1 MTSIEKKK
9 ILNFLLK
16 KKSTFSFAQIK
27 ELEII
32 NKNKNF
38 RYMDDKEISLV
49 MILFYFEE
57 NRKKLASQNIA
68 IKKIKSTT
76 LKIKYF
82 LHFQLELDLKNKE
95 FVKKVFL
102 FLFSEKNISKIL
114 DYFFSTS
121 STMWNLSG
129 DTATDFNYYSKRLIL
144 CSVYSK
150 IFIKLL
156 NLPSYS
162 KNLILQDIEKSLDQ
176 VKQFNIIKS
185 KICSNDILSIFKNF
199 NFNTKEQSRGY

>member
-1 MTSIEKKK
+1 MTSIVKKK

-16 KKSTFSFAQIK
+16 KKSAFSFAQIK
-27 ELEII
+27 ELEMV

-162 KNLILQDIEKSLDQ
+162 KNLILQDVEKSLDQ

-199 NFNTKEQSRGY
+199 NFNTKEQGRGF

>member
-1 MTSIEKKK
+1 MISIEKKK

-16 KKSTFSFAQIK
+16 KTSTFSFAQIK

-38 RYMDDKEISLV
+38 RYMNDKDISLV

-57 NRKKLASQNIA
+57 NRKKIALQTIA

-82 LHFQLELDLKNKE
+82 LQYQLELDLKNKE
-95 FVKKVFL
+95 FLKKVFL
-102 FLFSEKNISKIL
+102 FLFSEKNISQIL

-156 NLPSYS
+156 NFPSYS

-199 NFNTKEQSRGY
+199 NFNMKEQGRGF

>member
-16 KKSTFSFAQIK
+16 KKSAFSFARIK

-82 LHFQLELDLKNKE
+82 LQYQLELDLKNKE
-95 FVKKVFL
+95 FLKKVFL

-199 NFNTKEQSRGY
+199 NFNTKEQGRGF

>member
-1 MTSIEKKK
+1 MTSIVKKK

-16 KKSTFSFAQIK
+16 KKSAFSFAQIK
-27 ELEII
+27 ELEMV

-57 NRKKLASQNIA
+57 NHKKLASQTIA

-82 LHFQLELDLKNKE
+82 LQYQLELDLKNKE
-95 FVKKVFL
+95 FLKKVFL

-162 KNLILQDIEKSLDQ
+162 KNLILQDVEKSLDQ

-199 NFNTKEQSRGY
+199 NFNTKEQGRGF

>member
-27 ELEII
+27 ELEMV

-199 NFNTKEQSRGY
+199 NFNTKEQGRGF

>member
-162 KNLILQDIEKSLDQ
+162 KNLILQDVEKSLDQ

-199 NFNTKEQSRGY
+199 NFNTKEQGRGF

>member
-9 ILNFLLK
+9 ILIFLLK
-16 KKSTFSFAQIK
+16 KTSVFSFAQIK
-27 ELEII
+27 ELEIV

-38 RYMDDKEISLV
+38 RYMDDKEISLA

-57 NRKKLASQNIA
+57 NRKKLASQTIA

-82 LHFQLELDLKNKE
+82 LHYQLGLDLKNKE
-95 FVKKVFL
+95 FLKKVFL
-102 FLFSEKNISKIL
+102 FLFSEKNISQIL

-121 STMWNLSG
+121 SIMWNLSG
-129 DTATDFNYYSKRLIL
+129 DKATDFNYYSKRLIL

-162 KNLILQDIEKSLDQ
+162 KNLIFQDIEKSLDK

-185 KICSNDILSIFKNF
+185 KICSNDILSVFKNF
-199 NFNTKEQSRGY
+199 NFNNEKQGRGF

>member
-144 CSVYSK
+144 CSIYSK

-199 NFNTKEQSRGY
+199 NFNTKEQGRGF

>member
-1 MTSIEKKK
+1 MTSIVKKK

-16 KKSTFSFAQIK
+16 KKSAFSFAQIK
-27 ELEII
+27 ELEMV

-57 NRKKLASQNIA
+57 NCKKLASQNIA

-82 LHFQLELDLKNKE
+82 LHFQLELDLRNKE

-102 FLFSEKNISKIL
+102 FLFSEKNISQIL

-129 DTATDFNYYSKRLIL
+129 DTAADFNYYSKRLIL

-199 NFNTKEQSRGY
+199 NFNTKEQGRGF

>member
-129 DTATDFNYYSKRLIL
+129 DTATNFNYYSKRLIL

-199 NFNTKEQSRGY
+199 NFNTKEQGRGF

>member
-82 LHFQLELDLKNKE
+82 LHYQLELDLKNKE

-144 CSVYSK
+144 CSVDSK
-150 IFIKLL
+150 LMMKGCKCCFEF
-156 NLPSYS
+156 
-162 KNLILQDIEKSLDQ
+162 LQENSLGSLDQ
-176 VKQFNIIKS
+176 VKQIPM
-185 KICSNDILSIFKNF
+185 D
-199 NFNTKEQSRGY
+199 

>member
-199 NFNTKEQSRGY
+199 NFNTKEQGRGF

>member
-1 MTSIEKKK
+1 MTSIVKKK

-16 KKSTFSFAQIK
+16 KKSTFSFARIK

-57 NRKKLASQNIA
+57 NHKKLASQTIA

-82 LHFQLELDLKNKE
+82 LQYQLELDLKNKE
-95 FVKKVFL
+95 FLKKVFL

-199 NFNTKEQSRGY
+199 NFNTKEQGRGF

>member
-1 MTSIEKKK
+1 MTSIVKKK

-16 KKSTFSFAQIK
+16 KKSAFSFAQIK
-27 ELEII
+27 ELEMV

-49 MILFYFEE
+49 MIFFYFEE

-199 NFNTKEQSRGY
+199 NFNTKEQGRGF